1 MFFFCLFFFIL
12 VYFHLIFFFKSEVE
26 LLGEMVG

>member
-1 MFFFCLFFFIL
+1 MFFFVCLFFIL
-12 VYFHLIFFFKSEVE
+12 VYFNLIFFFKSEVE

>member
-1 MFFFCLFFFIL
+1 MCFFCLFFFIL
-12 VYFHLIFFFKSEVE
+12 VYFNLIFFFKSEVE